1 LEGELEER
9 LTSSAMVDQVARW
22 IADRVAEDMVVDFD
36 LLVELLRSSIKV
48 EIIKMR

>member
-1 LEGELEER
+1 
-9 LTSSAMVDQVARW
+9 MVDQVARW